1 LAKNKL
7 NSKNIPFIHN
17 YCDRWCERCT
27 FTSRCA
33 VAEMESKLK
42 PEQLDINNKAFWE
55 NIAKNFA
62 DAMVML
68 VKEAKKH
75 GIDMENL
82 NEEELNENYKL
93 RKISRQK
100 AENTQLIKLSK
111 TYANAAMKFL
121 KDKPH
126 FKEKEN
132 EMLSHVELGIKSLAD
147 ANFESTTIVDCF
159 EIINWYC
166 LFIQVKFMR
175 AMPDEFDDDDYAS
188 DLQSD
193 NNGSAKIALIAVDR
207 SIMAWQKLYDLM
219 PNIEDLAITQLAT
232 LQKIQKLGEKYF
244 PNARRFVRPGFDG

>member
-1 LAKNKL
+1 MAKNKL
-7 NSKNIPFIHN
+7 SSNNIPFIHN

-62 DAMVML
+62 DTMVML
-68 VKEAKKH
+68 TKEAKKH
-75 GIDMENL
+75 GIDMESFT
-82 NEEELNENYKL
+82 EEELNETYNQ

-100 AENTQLIKLSK
+100 AQNSQLIKLSK
-111 TYANAAMKFL
+111 AYGNEAMKFL
-121 KDKPH
+121 KDKPT
-126 FKEKEN
+126 FQDKEN
-132 EMLSHVELGIKSLAD
+132 EIQSHVDLGIKSISD
-147 ANFESTTIVDCF
+147 ANEESTTIIDCF

-175 AMPDEFDDDDYAS
+175 ALPDELDGDDHSS

-207 SIMAWQKLYDLM
+207 SIMAWQTLYDLM
-219 PNIEDLAITQLAT
+219 PNIEDLAINQLAT

-244 PNARRFVRPGFDG
+244 PNARRFVRPGFDK

>member
-7 NSKNIPFIHN
+7 NPNNIPFIHN

-75 GIDMENL
+75 GIDMEKFT
-82 NEEELNENYKL
+82 EEEQSETHKL

-100 AENTQLIKLSK
+100 AENNQLIKLSK
-111 TYANAAMKFL
+111 AYGNAAMKFL
-121 KDKPH
+121 KDKPT
-126 FKEKEN
+126 FQDKEN
-132 EMLSHVELGIKSLAD
+132 EIQSHVDLGIKTITD
-147 ANFESTTIVDCF
+147 ANSESTTIVDCF

-175 AMPDEFDDDDYAS
+175 ALPDEMDDDDYAS
-188 DLQSD
+188 DLQID

-219 PNIEDLAITQLAT
+219 PNIEDLAINQLAT